1 MKEGNDDDL
10 NKINFNIENLRGSLE
25 RTKIIS
31 TKQFKGRSKKQ
42 HKTSYQKRES
52 DYSFERI

>member
-10 NKINFNIENLRGSLE
+10 NQINFNIENLRGSLE

-42 HKTSYQKRES
+42 HKTN
-52 DYSFERI
+52 